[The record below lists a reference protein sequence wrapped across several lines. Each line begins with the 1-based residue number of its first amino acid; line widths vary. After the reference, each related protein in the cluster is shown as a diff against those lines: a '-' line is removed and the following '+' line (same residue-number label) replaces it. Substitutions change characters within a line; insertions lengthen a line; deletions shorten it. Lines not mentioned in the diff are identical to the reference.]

1 MSRILGGPFTKG
13 VSEILD
19 ARNKLLSIQSGRE
32 DSQLVYLN
40 SNHSWI
46 KLSSAVN
53 TEDGNDLAKNNVLLG
68 GTLYNQTIRQGFRP
82 GQDLDGSYEINPEF
96 GFVPMPGLDSLVVQS
111 KNVFGSIKAAS
122 VEFKANSPTQLSN
135 LESLFLRPGFSIL
148 VEWGNSHYVDKD
160 GNISSVI
167 ETVGDDIYFKGNDPV
182 EIQNKIEELKAGQS
196 YAYDGMFG
204 TIKNFTW
211 SYAKNGEYDCKV
223 DIISKGELVESIKS
237 LIFVN
242 TDKDEAAEEGDRSQ
256 IGTSLEELLEEI
268 KNYRKESEFIPTK
281 SKELHDKIVEET
293 GELKIISHKVDAK
306 ENTEINKFF
315 YLPLSQIL
323 SAINQSLMIRSTD
336 NKHIVKFKT
345 VKGEDDTQ
353 PYVTFPEHFMLDPE
367 IGFLPGKAYS
377 FQGEENPS
385 DSMLDIN
392 VNIDLVLSLLDG
404 FKNSSD
410 KEKTTVFHLVKSILN
425 NLNENAGG
433 VNNFD
438 IHYEDSNFTYYVVD
452 RDLPPEATE
461 IDVIGL
467 GSSVLDLSLGSK
479 LSNRIASFV
488 AVAAQVSRTDV
499 GEEML
504 SMQKWNDGLIDRF
517 YPTKFIRDEKIPV
530 STEETTN
537 TVLEE
542 FKKDIEKDDNETYV
556 EGSKSMKSLKA
567 THTKQTV
574 AALIKYKT
582 DRKEPLPGIIPLE
595 LNIELK
601 GISGLKVGQGLK
613 ISNEILPE
621 RYKEITG
628 FIITGIEHQFTEN
641 SWTTKLTS
649 QMFIIHKN

>member
-1 MSRILGGPFTKG
+1 
-13 VSEILD
+13 
-19 ARNKLLSIQSGRE
+19 
-32 DSQLVYLN
+32 
-40 SNHSWI
+40 
-46 KLSSAVN
+46 
-53 TEDGNDLAKNNVLLG
+53 
-68 GTLYNQTIRQGFRP
+68 
-82 GQDLDGSYEINPEF
+82 
-96 GFVPMPGLDSLVVQS
+96 
-111 KNVFGSIKAAS
+111 
-122 VEFKANSPTQLSN
+122 
-135 LESLFLRPGFSIL
+135 
-148 VEWGNSHYVDKD
+148 
-160 GNISSVI
+160 I
-167 ETVGDDIYFKGNDPV
+167 ETVGDDIYFTGNDPV

-268 KNYRKESEFIPTK
+268 KNYRKESKFIPTK

-353 PYVTFPEHFMLDPE
+353 PYVTFPDHFMLDPE

-392 VNIDLVLSLLDG
+392 VNIDLVLSILDG

-410 KEKTTVFHLVKSILN
+410 KEKTTVFNLVKSILN

-461 IDVIGL
+461 IDV
-467 GSSVLDLSLGSK
+467 
-479 LSNRIASFV
+479 
-488 AVAAQVSRTDV
+488 
-499 GEEML
+499 
-504 SMQKWNDGLIDRF
+504 
-517 YPTKFIRDEKIPV
+517 
-530 STEETTN
+530 
-537 TVLEE
+537 
-542 FKKDIEKDDNETYV
+542 
-556 EGSKSMKSLKA
+556 
-567 THTKQTV
+567 
-574 AALIKYKT
+574 
-582 DRKEPLPGIIPLE
+582 
-595 LNIELK
+595 
-601 GISGLKVGQGLK
+601 
-613 ISNEILPE
+613 
-621 RYKEITG
+621 
-628 FIITGIEHQFTEN
+628 
-641 SWTTKLTS
+641 
-649 QMFIIHKN
+649 

>member
-82 GQDLDGSYEINPEF
+82 GQEDSAYEINPEF
-96 GFVPMPGLDSLVVQS
+96 GFIPMPGLDSLIVQS

-268 KNYRKESEFIPTK
+268 KNYRKEGKFIPTK

-306 ENTEINKFF
+306 ESTEINKFF

-367 IGFLPGKAYS
+367 IGFLPGKGYS

-392 VNIDLVLSLLDG
+392 VNIDLVLNILDG

-461 IDVIGL
+461 IDVLGL

-517 YPTKFIRDEKIPV
+517 YPTKFIRDEKIPA

-628 FIITGIEHQFTEN
+628 FIITGIEQQFTEN
-641 SWTTKLTS
+641 LWTTKLTS
-649 QMFIIHKN
+649 QMFIIPKS

>member
-82 GQDLDGSYEINPEF
+82 GQEDSSYEINPEF
-96 GFVPMPGLDSLVVQS
+96 GFIPMPGLDSLVVQS

-167 ETVGDDIYFKGNDPV
+167 ETVGDDVYFKGNDPV
-182 EIQNKIEELKAGQS
+182 QIQDKIEKLKVDQN

-268 KNYRKESEFIPTK
+268 KNYRKEGKFIPSK

-306 ENTEINKFF
+306 ESTEINKFF

-336 NKHIVKFKT
+336 NKHIVKFKA
-345 VKGEDDTQ
+345 VKGENDTQ

-392 VNIDLVLSLLDG
+392 VNIDLVLNILDG

-425 NLNENAGG
+425 DLNENAGG

-574 AALIKYKT
+574 AALVKYKT

-628 FIITGIEHQFTEN
+628 FIITGIEQQFTEN
-641 SWTTKLTS
+641 LWTTKLTS
-649 QMFIIHKN
+649 QMFIIPNN